1 MKTTL
6 IATSG
11 VLSLGA
17 VLMLLATQTTTA
29 LILAV
34 GALLVLLLLPTTRA
48 RQQATAEQGSIDFDR
63 TRAVREQKGR
73 IAAVRD
79 IRHQDPALSLVEA
92 THSVDTL

>member
-17 VLMLLATQTTTA
+17 VLMLLVSQTTTA

-34 GALLVLLLLPTTRA
+34 CALLVLLLLPTAKA
-48 RQQATAEQGSIDFDR
+48 RQQATAEQGSVDFDQTR
-63 TRAVREQKGR
+63 TVRERKGR

-92 THSVDTL
+92 THSVDAL